1 MKHNH
6 RYSVLT
12 TVTLLLWSASSFAQ
26 LSIPPDVMDAIT
38 QNGTA
43 RIIVRLD
50 VPFTPEGYLSEAQI
64 QAQRQQIANTQ
75 TQFETT
81 LETTLDSMGGAID
94 DASGGSGTARVD
106 VEVRTFASV
115 PLVALEV
122 DGQTLLAMRQD
133 DSIKNIHLNTPDF
146 ANLNSSL
153 GAIGADVVH
162 QKGYQGKGQVIAIMD
177 SGITHPTL
185 EDKIVAEG
193 CFSTT
198 NAPATASSICPPDL
212 KEFDEGTGRACDS
225 AVSRCEHGTNVG
237 LVAAA
242 TAPQAKLAAMQIYT
256 EFADEFM
263 CIGLQEPCARSYQD
277 DQIAALGHLMEL
289 KKEGL
294 NLTVVNLSLNDRE
307 KQIGSCDD
315 DPRKEIID
323 NLLSYG
329 VVTVVS
335 AGNQDY
341 QDGVS
346 APACISS
353 VVAVGA
359 TDSQGNIANFSN
371 HGGEIDLLAPGVMT
385 IHDQFVEGTSFA
397 APMVAGSYAV
407 LKAAHPNKGINEIL
421 AMLKNTGQK
430 VDGTPLIQLDAALSQ
445 TSCDIVPEGQ
455 VACYPFSGNANDA
468 TGNGNDG
475 TVNGATLTTDRDGN
489 ADNAYHFDGDD
500 TIIFKSDSSFD
511 TSDLTVS
518 AWILYDKSFEDGEQR
533 RIINRQEK
541 PVPRN
546 VWGLWVVGPRS
557 HKNISDV
564 QFGFHTR
571 RILET
576 DPIYACNATTN
587 LLLNQWYHV
596 SATHDSST
604 NQMKVYV
611 NGQLENTCPSK
622 GLADIISS
630 DVGVGF
636 AVADN
641 VMFWQ
646 GKIDDLGVYNRVL
659 SDSEIKELAGIEEEP
674 ITDPSCEVV
683 KEGLVACYPF
693 PENPKDYSGNGNHG
707 TVNGAT
713 LTEDRFGNANNAY
726 HFDGDDTI
734 TFKSDSSFDTS
745 DLTVSAWIL
754 YDKAFDEKE
763 QRRII
768 NRQEKP
774 VPRNVWG
781 LWAYNPA
788 NGNGTEDVRFGFHTR
803 RILDP
808 QTDPIMG
815 CSPTTKLLINQW
827 YHVLATHDSSTNQMQ
842 VYINGNL
849 ERTCQSKGLTASISS
864 DVGVGFAVA
873 DNVMFWQGKID
884 DLGVYNRVLSDSE
897 IKQLAGVEEEPVTD
911 PSCEVVKDG
920 LVACYPFNGNAND
933 GSGNGNHGTVHGP
946 ISTAD
951 RLGNPNGAYDFDGN
965 DDLIQIADSDSLDI
979 GYNDYTIVA
988 WIKTSNTINNG
999 RIFSKGS
1006 SLCVTGYMMRM
1017 GGTQSSNILVEES
1030 KDQNCHLALT
1040 GNSTINDNAWH
1051 FVVSVVDRDV
1061 GAKIFID
1068 GNLDS
1073 QVNMD
1078 TSAYDLSNNRDPMIG
1093 ANDVGNVYESF
1104 DGIID
1109 DVRIYNRALSE
1120 AEIQTLYGLGLE
1132 QTDENRL
1139 TVTKTGNGRGTLR
1152 AKQKGEDWNIVCKSD
1167 CTEASEIYPL
1177 DSQVILTARPEKG
1190 FIFNGWSGD
1199 CSGTETRLTFTMN
1212 GAKNCTAQFEPD
1224 TSNSALLTVNTD
1236 GTGQG
1241 SVIST
1246 DGYINCGL
1254 DCSEFYRLDKRVT
1267 LEATPNAD
1275 NLFLGWSGNCS
1286 GIKNPVRVTMDAAK
1300 NCTATFKP
1308 KLTGALTLSVDKQGE
1323 GQAAITGRFNGE
1335 QTLSCDKSCQQA
1347 SYDYQAGDQVLL
1359 SARALK
1365 GFIFTEWTGDCSG
1378 TEPKITVLMDEAKN
1392 CTAQI
1397 DLDPNVVLYQLTINN
1412 VGTGKGSVTASGS
1425 DCTETSCTLYY
1436 QPDKVVRLK
1445 ATRALFSEFVGWSG
1459 DCEGTKTAKLT
1470 MTKDLTCTAE
1480 FKSEFEILVEQM
1492 VDAFYA
1498 NATLDNGDSVAT
1510 QYPQNSDNRER
1521 LKEAFWLNLATLM
1534 QTDQHLGLSNSQTW
1548 PNQLNGT
1555 EWLPPDAN
1563 TEYTESIQ
1571 IQPQDFV
1578 GIKVELLNTA
1588 GQTQTI
1594 PVIIY
1599 YSDAMPVI
1607 DDGGGWYSAR
1617 SVYFSRY
1624 VVPTWW

>member
-12 TVTLLLWSASSFAQ
+12 TLTLLLWSASSFAQ

-277 DQIAALGHLMEL
+277 DQIAALGHLMDL

-341 QDGVS
+341 EDGVS

-371 HGGEIDLLAPGVMT
+371 HGSEMDLLAPGVMT
-385 IHDQFVEGTSFA
+385 IDGQVVQGTSFA
-397 APMVAGSYAV
+397 APMVTGSYAV
-407 LKAAHPNKGINEIL
+407 LKAAHPNKGIDEIL
-421 AMLKNTGQK
+421 AMLKNTGQD

-455 VACYPFSGNANDA
+455 VACYPFSGNAKDYS
-468 TGNGNDG
+468 GNKHDG
-475 TVNGATLTTDRDGN
+475 KVNGATLTTDRSENTDS
-489 ADNAYHFDGDD
+489 AYNFDGDD
-500 TIIFKSDSSFD
+500 F
-511 TSDLTVS
+511 
-518 AWILYDKSFEDGEQR
+518 
-533 RIINRQEK
+533 
-541 PVPRN
+541 
-546 VWGLWVVGPRS
+546 
-557 HKNISDV
+557 V
-564 QFGFHTR
+564 QFDSPVQAEPPFSVSLWFNYAALPSNSSYLIANGAESRNSQGFYVFIDATGALR
-571 RILET
+571 FGIGQESLNFKMSVVT
-576 DPIYACNATTN
+576 SNPIS
-587 LLLNQWYHV
+587 LNQWHHV
-596 SATHDSST
+596 TGTWDGTTDAENLKLYLD
-604 NQMKVYV
+604 
-611 NGQLENTCPSK
+611 GQLAEVEVTPGNTFFGPPRNLMIGIPSNGDSDYSGK
-622 GLADIISS
+622 G
-630 DVGVGF
+630 
-636 AVADN
+636 
-641 VMFWQ
+641 Q
-646 GKIDDLGVYNRVL
+646 IDDVIIYNRVL
-659 SDSEIKELAGIEEEP
+659 SDSEVKQLAGIEE
-674 ITDPSCEVV
+674 
-683 KEGLVACYPF
+683 
-693 PENPKDYSGNGNHG
+693 
-707 TVNGAT
+707 
-713 LTEDRFGNANNAY
+713 
-726 HFDGDDTI
+726 
-734 TFKSDSSFDTS
+734 
-745 DLTVSAWIL
+745 
-754 YDKAFDEKE
+754 
-763 QRRII
+763 
-768 NRQEKP
+768 KP
-774 VPRNVWG
+774 V
-781 LWAYNPA
+781 
-788 NGNGTEDVRFGFHTR
+788 
-803 RILDP
+803 
-808 QTDPIMG
+808 
-815 CSPTTKLLINQW
+815 
-827 YHVLATHDSSTNQMQ
+827 
-842 VYINGNL
+842 
-849 ERTCQSKGLTASISS
+849 
-864 DVGVGFAVA
+864 
-873 DNVMFWQGKID
+873 
-884 DLGVYNRVLSDSE
+884 
-897 IKQLAGVEEEPVTD
+897 D

-920 LVACYPFNGNAND
+920 LVGCYPFPKNAND
-933 GSGNGNHGTVHGP
+933 YSGNGNDGTVNGV
-946 ISTAD
+946 TLTED
-951 RLGNPNGAYDFDGN
+951 RFGNPDSAYYFDGQGFINLGNSPQFDVN
-965 DDLIQIADSDSLDI
+965 HH
-979 GYNDYTIVA
+979 TITA
-988 WIKTSNTINNG
+988 WIKGEDLHLNRPNVIMGKVNPKVHETI
-999 RIFSKGS
+999 
-1006 SLCVTGYMMRM
+1006 M
-1017 GGTQSSNILVEES
+1017 
-1030 KDQNCHLALT
+1030 LALKR
-1040 GNSTINDNAWH
+1040 NLLSTNFATDTEVNHHLDGSIEFESDQWY
-1051 FVVSVVDRDV
+1051 FVALTYDGEEATLYV
-1061 GAKIFID
+1061 D
-1068 GNLDS
+1068 GNVDSSVSRTGTVRTNSNDLAIGRHGGDLDQQGHEYPFHGS
-1073 QVNMD
+1073 
-1078 TSAYDLSNNRDPMIG
+1078 
-1093 ANDVGNVYESF
+1093 
-1104 DGIID
+1104 ID
-1109 DVRIYNRALSE
+1109 EVRLYNRALSE
-1120 AEIQTLYGLGLE
+1120 AEIQTLYNLG
-1132 QTDENRL
+1132 DENITSCTQWNPKTDYLALSQPENPYRDSCGNQGVWHMMESEKLERNPQSYSLLSRYTNEGLYTNDGIGIYHWSGSFSINGKSYRPLARIEQVFGMHPAPNQLAVLGWQSPVDGTVEITGFVKNTKDGGTTWFLDQETTNLASGEVIDGAIQLFKKGANTDLNHIDVRKGEFLYFVIDPRSAPNSCFAQGISNCDSTRLDISINLVEDNQPSENSL
-1139 TVTKTGNGRGTLR
+1139 TVNKAGEGRGTLR
-1152 AKQKGEDWNIVCKSD
+1152 AKPKGENWNLVCQSD
-1167 CTEASEIYPL
+1167 CSEASEIYPV
-1177 DSQVILTARPEKG
+1177 DSQVILTASPEKG
-1190 FIFNGWSGD
+1190 FLFNGWAGD
-1199 CSGTETRLTFTMN
+1199 CTGTEKRLTFTMN
-1212 GAKNCTAQFEPD
+1212 GAKTCIAQFEPD

-1323 GQAAITGRFNGE
+1323 GQAVITGLIKGEE
-1335 QTLSCDKSCQQA
+1335 QTLSCDKNCQQA
-1347 SYDYQAGDQVLL
+1347 SYDYAAGDQVLL

-1365 GFIFTEWTGDCSG
+1365 GFIFKEWTGDCSG
-1378 TEPKITVLMDEAKN
+1378 TEPRITVLMDDAKN

-1397 DLDPNVVLYQLTINN
+1397 DLDPNVIWYQLTINN
-1412 VGTGKGSVTASGS
+1412 VGTGKGRVTASGS
-1425 DCTETSCTLYY
+1425 DCTETRCTLYY
-1436 QPDKVVRLK
+1436 QPDKVVRLT

-1470 MTKDLTCTAE
+1470 MTKDLICTAE

-1510 QYPQNSDNRER
+1510 QYPQNADNRER

-1534 QTDQHLGLSNSQTW
+1534 QTDQHLGLSNGQDW
-1548 PNQLNGT
+1548 PEQFNGT
-1555 EWLPPDAN
+1555 EWLPPNAN

-1571 IQPQDFV
+1571 IQSQDFV

>member
-693 PENPKDYSGNGNHG
+693 PKNANDYSGNKLHG

-713 LTEDRFGNANNAY
+713 LTEDRFGNPDSAY
-726 HFDGDDTI
+726 YFDGQGFINLGNSPQFDVNHHTI
-734 TFKSDSSFDTS
+734 TAWVNSEDT
-745 DLTVSAWIL
+745 
-754 YDKAFDEKE
+754 
-763 QRRII
+763 
-768 NRQEKP
+768 NRLQVIVGK
-774 VPRNVWG
+774 V
-781 LWAYNPA
+781 NPA
-788 NGNGTEDVRFGFHTR
+788 IHEAILLTLRENNLATGFATGTE
-803 RILDP
+803 
-808 QTDPIMG
+808 
-815 CSPTTKLLINQW
+815 IN
-827 YHVLATHDSSTNQMQ
+827 H
-842 VYINGNL
+842 
-849 ERTCQSKGLTASISS
+849 
-864 DVGVGFAVA
+864 
-873 DNVMFWQGKID
+873 
-884 DLGVYNRVLSDSE
+884 
-897 IKQLAGVEEEPVTD
+897 
-911 PSCEVVKDG
+911 
-920 LVACYPFNGNAND
+920 
-933 GSGNGNHGTVHGP
+933 
-946 ISTAD
+946 
-951 RLGNPNGAYDFDGN
+951 RL
-965 DDLIQIADSDSLDI
+965 Q
-979 GYNDYTIVA
+979 
-988 WIKTSNTINNG
+988 
-999 RIFSKGS
+999 GS
-1006 SLCVTGYMMRM
+1006 SVLE
-1017 GGTQSSNILVEES
+1017 SN
-1030 KDQNCHLALT
+1030 Q
-1040 GNSTINDNAWH
+1040 WH
-1051 FVVSVVDRDV
+1051 FVAVTYEGETATLYV
-1061 GAKIFID
+1061 D
-1068 GNLDS
+1068 GN
-1073 QVNMD
+1073 VD
-1078 TSAYDLSNNRDPMIG
+1078 TRFPRTGTVRTNSNNLAIG
-1093 ANDVGNVYESF
+1093 RHSGDIDINGTQKF
-1104 DGIID
+1104 PFRGIMD
-1109 DVRIYNRALSE
+1109 DIRIYNRALSE
-1120 AEIQTLYGLGLE
+1120 AEIQTLYNLGDQNAEPDIFRGQFGDSQYELLVYQNIMSWNEAADICKARGGSFADIQSQPENAFVTDLLLTATQSHTIGGMWFGAYEPNEGEWLWKNGQTFSYNNWGYLE
-1132 QTDENRL
+1132 PNNVDDNENCGGIEVAWDQNADGWWNDAPCQGIEGHYPAVLCKYPAQTDENRL
-1139 TVTKTGNGRGTLR
+1139 TVTNTGNGRGTLR
-1152 AKQKGEDWNIVCKSD
+1152 AKLKGENWNLVCESD
-1167 CTEASEIYPL
+1167 CSEASEIYPV
-1177 DSQVILTARPEKG
+1177 DSQVILTASPEKG
-1190 FIFNGWSGD
+1190 FLFNGWAGD
-1199 CSGTETRLTFTMN
+1199 CTGTEKRLTFTMN
-1212 GAKNCTAQFEPD
+1212 GAKTCIAQFEPD

-1275 NLFLGWSGNCS
+1275 NLFIGWAGDCTGS
-1286 GIKNPVRVTMDAAK
+1286 KAKVAVTMDAAK

-1308 KLTGALTLSVDKQGE
+1308 KPTGALTLSVDKQGE
-1323 GQAAITGRFNGE
+1323 GQAVITGRFNGE
-1335 QTLSCDKSCQQA
+1335 RTLYCDKSCQQA
-1347 SYDYQAGDQVLL
+1347 SHDYAAGDQIIL

-1365 GFIFTEWTGDCSG
+1365 GFIFKEWTGDCSG
-1378 TEPKITVLMDEAKN
+1378 TEPRITVLMDDAKH

-1397 DLDPNVVLYQLTINN
+1397 DLDPNLVWYELTINN
-1412 VGTGKGSVTASGS
+1412 VGTGKGRVTASGS
-1425 DCTETSCTLYY
+1425 DCTETSCTLFY
-1436 QPDKVVRLK
+1436 QPDKVVRLT